1 MSIAAE
7 AFAIL
12 AFPPNLPLISYIH
25 AMPEVMK
32 YFMNVK

>member
-12 AFPPNLPLISYIH
+12 AFPPSLPLTSYIH
-25 AMPEVMK
+25 AMPEVMN
-32 YFMNVK
+32 YFMNLK